1 VAFGFSG
8 SLDHSLTSQSARSR
22 QVPPSNRYFINHS
35 KPASAWLAV
44 SCAKPLPRYAAFQK
58 DFLLRDLFNNINIK
72 PAFPPVPAV
81 TDNTAQVSTI
91 LDTFGYGSATLALIT
106 GTLTDADATFAV
118 TLSES
123 NDPAM
128 AGSNAVAAGELL
140 GTLAL
145 ASFTF
150 ADDIKCKKLGYNG
163 IRRYIQATVTPSAN
177 TGNLFVSGAWILG
190 HPVSSPT
197 SNPPQ

>member
-35 KPASAWLAV
+35 KPASAWLAI
-44 SCAKPLPRYAAFQK
+44 SCAKPLPQFRGFSK

-72 PAFPPVPAV
+72 PAFPPVAAV

-91 LDTFGYGSATLALIT
+91 LDTFGYGSVVLALVT

-123 NDPAM
+123 NDSGM
-128 AGSNAVAAGELL
+128 AGAQQLPQANCWARLHWP
-140 GTLAL
+140 
-145 ASFTF
+145 AS
-150 ADDIKCKKLGYNG
+150 L
-163 IRRYIQATVTPSAN
+163 
-177 TGNLFVSGAWILG
+177 
-190 HPVSSPT
+190 SSTT
-197 SNPPQ
+197 SNVRSSVITESAVIFRRP

>member
-1 VAFGFSG
+1 
-8 SLDHSLTSQSARSR
+8 
-22 QVPPSNRYFINHS
+22 
-35 KPASAWLAV
+35 
-44 SCAKPLPRYAAFQK
+44 
-58 DFLLRDLFNNINIK
+58 LRDLFNNINLR
-72 PAFPPVPAV
+72 PAFPPVAAV

-91 LDTFGYGSATLALIT
+91 LDTFGFGSAVLALIT

-118 TLSES
+118 TLTES

-128 AGSNAVAAGELL
+128 AGATAVAAGELN

-145 ASFTF
+145 TSFTF
-150 ADDIKCKKLGYNG
+150 ADDVKCRKLGYNG
-163 IRRYIQATVTPSAN
+163 IRRYVQATITPSAN

-197 SNPPQ
+197 SNPPS

>member
-8 SLDHSLTSQSARSR
+8 SLDRSLTSQSARSR
-22 QVPPSNRYFINHS
+22 QVPPSNRYFINES
-35 KPASAWLAV
+35 KPASARLAF
-44 SCAKPLPRYAAFQK
+44 SCAKPLPQFRGFSK

-72 PAFPPVPAV
+72 PVFPPVAAV
-81 TDNTAQVSTI
+81 VDNTAQVSTI
-91 LDTFGYGSATLALIT
+91 LDTFGFGSAVLALVT

-118 TLSES
+118 TLAES

-150 ADDIKCKKLGYNG
+150 ADDIKCKKLGYIG
-163 IRRYIQATVTPSAN
+163 AKRFIQATITPSAN

>member
-1 VAFGFSG
+1 V
-8 SLDHSLTSQSARSR
+8 
-22 QVPPSNRYFINHS
+22 
-35 KPASAWLAV
+35 
-44 SCAKPLPRYAAFQK
+44 
-58 DFLLRDLFNNINIK
+58 
-72 PAFPPVPAV
+72 
-81 TDNTAQVSTI
+81 
-91 LDTFGYGSATLALIT
+91 T

-123 NDPAM
+123 NDSGM
-128 AGSNAVAAGELL
+128 AGATAVAAGELL

-150 ADDIKCKKLGYNG
+150 ADDVKCKKLGYNG
-163 IRRYIQATVTPSAN
+163 IRRYVQATITPTGN